1 MPKKVFI
8 SYRRE
13 DTASAAGRVYDR
25 LAPLL
30 AKSNV
35 FFDVSTLGGG
45 DDVAQ
50 RIASEIGNCDAALVF
65 IGEKRF
71 EQAPQGGAP
80 RIFEPN
86 DYVRAELRAAL
97 SRKLLLVPV
106 LVGGARHAEARATA
120 RGHWGHHHKEA
131 LPHRHE
137 SFDDDT
143 EYIVAAVLGLSA
155 TERAWEEKGSLK
167 AKIDY
172 AIGGAIAAAILV
184 LIGALLHFLLLGR
197 LLSASIGA
205 PLTTLLL
212 IASDR
217 PRVDGP
223 ALRNAEAEIAL
234 RRTRITPRWARTRS
248 ARARHPSA

>member
-1 MPKKVFI
+1 MTSRNGSRPR
-8 SYRRE
+8 SATATRR
-13 DTASAAGRVYDR
+13 SC
-25 LAPLL
+25 
-30 AKSNV
+30 S
-35 FFDVSTLGGG
+35 S
-45 DDVAQ
+45 
-50 RIASEIGNCDAALVF
+50 
-65 IGEKRF
+65 GEKRF

-80 RIFEPN
+80 QIFEPN
-86 DYVRAELRAAL
+86 DYVPL
-97 SRKLLLVPV
+97 SF
-106 LVGGARHAEARATA
+106 ARRCRESCSSCRSSSAGPACRSKSNC

-137 SFDDDT
+137 T
-143 EYIVAAVLGLSA
+143 GERRYRVHRGGGTGLSA
-155 TERAWEEKGSLK
+155 TERAREEKGSLK
-167 AKIDY
+167 AKIGY

-197 LLSASIGA
+197 LLSASMA
-205 PLTTLLL
+205 RLSPRFCL

-234 RRTRITPRWARTRS
+234 RGTGITPRWARTRS